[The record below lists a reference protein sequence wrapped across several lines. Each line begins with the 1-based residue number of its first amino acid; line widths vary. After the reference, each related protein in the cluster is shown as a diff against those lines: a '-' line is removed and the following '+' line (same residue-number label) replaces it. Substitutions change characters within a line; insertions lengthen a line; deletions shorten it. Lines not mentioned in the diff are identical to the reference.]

1 MPSILVHLLAP
12 FALLLPVM
20 QSPLDGAQAGGVQ
33 ADGAPVD
40 ASSDMEWHAAGLPDA
55 PSLISG
61 QMQAQRKFLMQR
73 IEPEAAEQ
81 VRIDQRLIIRIAPR
95 APRRDPDF
103 DVPRQTVVQRFDER
117 ATARCLPVQGI
128 AGVQVS
134 DGRLMLFMRDRRII
148 GMNLEKSCRPRDF
161 YSGFYVERT
170 SDGRICAG
178 RDDAHSRAGTTCA
191 ISRLRELV
199 PED

>member
-1 MPSILVHLLAP
+1 MPSIAVHLLAP

-20 QSPLDGAQAGGVQ
+20 QPPLAGEQTGGDQAGEAV
-33 ADGAPVD
+33 ADA
-40 ASSDMEWHAAGLPDA
+40 ASGLEWHAAGLPDA
-55 PSLISG
+55 PPLISG
-61 QMQAQRKFLMQR
+61 RMQAQRKFLMQR

-95 APRRDPDF
+95 ASRRDPDF
-103 DVPRQTVVQRFDER
+103 DLPRQALVQRFDER
-117 ATARCLPVQGI
+117 PTARCLPVQGI

-134 DGRLMLFMRDRRII
+134 DGRLILFMRDRRII

-170 SDGRICAG
+170 SDGRLCAG
-178 RDDAHSRAGTTCA
+178 RDDVHSRAGTTCA

-199 PED
+199 PDD

>member
-1 MPSILVHLLAP
+1 MPSIVVHLLAP
-12 FALLLPVM
+12 FALLLPAL
-20 QSPLDGAQAGGVQ
+20 QSPLDGAQEGAGASDEAV
-33 ADGAPVD
+33 ADPA
-40 ASSDMEWHAAGLPDA
+40 SDMEWHAVGLPDA
-55 PSLISG
+55 SPLTSG

-73 IEPEAAEQ
+73 IEPEVAEQ

-95 APRRDPDF
+95 VSRRDPDF

-134 DGRLMLFMRDRRII
+134 DGRLILFMRDRRII

-178 RDDAHSRAGTTCA
+178 RDDVHSRAGTTCG

-199 PED
+199 PDD